1 MSIGKEV
8 NLSPKTSQFI
18 KGTKLTYVYMY
29 TRHQISVKHISNKK
43 KKIDNSCRNFILI
56 LKIQNTKM
64 IIIPEGLRVFQYIT

>member
-43 KKIDNSCRNFILI
+43 KNLTTPFHFILI

>member
-43 KKIDNSCRNFILI
+43 KKLTTPVGISF
-56 LKIQNTKM
+56 
-64 IIIPEGLRVFQYIT
+64 